1 MIQRLLSVTFVF
13 FCVSSIAFGQ
23 TDSLL
28 ALLDTA
34 TNQNKVKTL
43 NELFRNQI
51 GMNPI
56 KAVGYARE
64 ALNLAT
70 EIGDKKGLA
79 AAYNNLGIAYRT
91 QGALD
96 KSLEYYITSLKIYES
111 LDNKEGI
118 ATTKN
123 NISTIYSIKRDF
135 GQAMKY
141 LEESYKLF
149 VELKDED
156 KIIGSMNNLGNLH
169 TELQL
174 YEKAMQY
181 FSEAYQLSERKGTT
195 FPDPL
200 NNIGNLYY
208 RQGNYERA
216 IEFYEKALALERQK
230 SDKLAILNSI
240 TNLGITY
247 TKARQPKPAQVYL
260 SEAETLSNEL
270 QAYSFLPT
278 IYKSVAENYSTQG
291 KFKEG
296 YEAQLKYDDYRE
308 KIYGE
313 ESSRNIAQM
322 EILMEF
328 QEKEKEFEMLKQ
340 QNEIT
345 RLELR
350 SSRLFIVL
358 IILGA
363 LMILGGLNF
372 YFIARKKIIRRREA
386 QVKA

>member
-1 MIQRLLSVTFVF
+1 MILRFIPVFLIVIVSLS
-13 FCVSSIAFGQ
+13 AAAQ

-34 TNQNKVKTL
+34 TNANKVKAL
-43 NELFRNQI
+43 NELFRHQI
-51 GMNPI
+51 GMDPI

-70 EIGDKKGLA
+70 DVGDKKGLA

-96 KSLEYYITSLKIYES
+96 KALEYYITSLKIYES

-123 NISTIYSIKRDF
+123 NISTIYSIKKDF

-141 LEESYKLF
+141 LEESYSLF

-169 TELQL
+169 SEIQL

-181 FSEAYQLSERKGTT
+181 FSQAYQLSEKKGVA
-195 FPDPL
+195 FADPL
-200 NNIGNLYY
+200 NNIGNLYF
-208 RQGNYERA
+208 RQGNYSRA
-216 IEFYEKALALERQK
+216 VEFYEKALVLEREK
-230 SDKLAILNSI
+230 SDRLAILNTI

-247 TKARQPKPAQVYL
+247 TKAKQPKPAQVYL
-260 SEAETLSNEL
+260 TEAEALSQEL
-270 QAYSFLPT
+270 QAFSFLPA
-278 IYKSVAENYSTQG
+278 IYKSVAENYSIQG
-291 KFKEG
+291 KYKEA
-296 YEAQLKYDDYRE
+296 YDAQQKYDEYRE

-328 QEKEKEFEMLKQ
+328 QEKDKEFEVLKQ

-350 SSRLFIVL
+350 SSRLFIVAV
-358 IILGA
+358 ILGT
-363 LMILGGLNF
+363 LIVLGGLNF
-372 YFIARKKIIRRREA
+372 YYLSRKKIIRKKDA
-386 QVKA
+386 PVKV